1 MTRILLAAVFLTV
14 LLAEMALT
22 PKPSE
27 ATGTLAVLT
36 VDRAVTGGIGYRKDS
51 GSADSL
57 TPNSWTLN
65 TDTGTVTAEVTDF
78 YWDSAYI
85 YFTID
90 QCLFEDGKDLTGLM
104 AKAMPFPVLPAHRQ
118 DCYSY
123 QVPYDNTFH
132 PTAYLWDIPTFL
144 NGDQLN
150 VEIFWP
156 NARYD
161 TRLDQQVKLDPPTN
175 VALSSPVLR
184 GDAYEVELQWTYE
197 GGTSDRQHWYEV
209 EWNGQIYIADLDLVE
224 FAAFA
229 NPGPVT
235 ARVRLAG
242 GCGETVV
249 GQSTCPS
256 GAPLEGVV
264 LGQWSGMQSV
274 AIPVADT
281 QYPTSAGEAEA
292 PAAVVDALVGVSD
305 AFGQPLSEPRAHLW
319 SIFICLLLAIGLAAV
334 CVGATGGGPASIF
347 LGALAFFLVFSLA
360 GPTAFGVPGVF
371 AGLAL
376 LVPGLGLA
384 LYAKGKV
391 R

>member
-1 MTRILLAAVFLTV
+1 MTRILLAAVFLMV
-14 LLAEMALT
+14 LLAGAALT

-27 ATGTLAVLT
+27 ATGTHAILT
-36 VDRAVTGGIGYRKDS
+36 VDRAVTGGRGYRAGS
-51 GSADSL
+51 GSGDSL
-57 TPNSWTLN
+57 TPDSWTLN
-65 TDTGTVTAEVTDF
+65 TDTGTVTATVTDF
-78 YWDSAYI
+78 YWSSTTI

-104 AKAMPFPVLPAHRQ
+104 IGAIPIPVRPAHRQ

-132 PTAYLWDIPTFL
+132 PPAYLWDIPTFL

-161 TRLDQQVKLDPPTN
+161 TRLDQQVKLAAPTN
-175 VALSSPVLR
+175 VALSSPALR
-184 GDAYEVELQWTYE
+184 GDAYEVELQWTYA
-197 GGTSDRQHWYEV
+197 GSTNQRHNWYEV
-209 EWNGQIYIADLDLVE
+209 EWNGQIYVADLDLVE

-242 GCGETVV
+242 ACSEV
-249 GQSTCPS
+249 GSGGSCQP
-256 GAPLEGVV
+256 GAPRRGVV
-264 LGQWSGMQSV
+264 LGQWSSVQSV
-274 AIPVADT
+274 LIPVADT
-281 QYPTSAGEAEA
+281 QYPTGAVEAEA

-305 AFGQPLSEPRAHLW
+305 AFGQPLSEARAHLW

>member
-27 ATGTLAVLT
+27 ATGTLAILT
-36 VDRAVTGGIGYRKDS
+36 VDRAVTGGRGYRAGS
-51 GSADSL
+51 GTADSL
-57 TPNSWTLN
+57 SPSSWTLN
-65 TDTGTVTAEVTDF
+65 TDTGTVTATITDF
-78 YWDSAYI
+78 YWSSTTI

-132 PTAYLWDIPTFL
+132 PPAYLWDAPTFL
-144 NGDQLN
+144 TGDQLN

-184 GDAYEVELQWTYE
+184 GDAYEVELQWTYA
-197 GGTSDRQHWYEV
+197 GSTNQRHNWYEV
-209 EWNGQIYIADLDLVE
+209 EWNGQIYVADLDLVE

-242 GCGETVV
+242 ACSEV
-249 GQSTCPS
+249 GSGGSCQP
-256 GAPLEGVV
+256 GAPRKGVV

-281 QYPTSAGEAEA
+281 QYPTGAVEAEA

-305 AFGQPLSEPRAHLW
+305 AFGQPLSEARAHLW

-376 LVPGLGLA
+376 LLPGLGFVLF
-384 LYAKGKV
+384 LKGKV

>member
-1 MTRILLAAVFLTV
+1 MTRLLPAAVFLTV

-22 PKPSE
+22 PETGE

-78 YWDSAYI
+78 YWSSTTI

-104 AKAMPFPVLPAHRQ
+104 ARAMPFPVLPAHRQ

-123 QVPYDNTFH
+123 QVPYPSSNT
-132 PTAYLWDIPTFL
+132 YLT
-144 NGDQLN
+144 NATSTRTGDKLN

-161 TRLDQQVKLDPPTN
+161 TRLDQQVKLAAPTN
-175 VALSSPVLR
+175 VALSSPALR

-197 GGTSDRQHWYEV
+197 GGTRDRQHWYEV

-224 FAAFA
+224 IAAFA

-249 GQSTCPS
+249 GQSSCPS

-274 AIPVADT
+274 SIPVADT
-281 QYPTSAGEAEA
+281 QYPTSAVEAEA

-305 AFGQPLSEPRAHLW
+305 AFGQPLSEARAHLW

-334 CVGATGGGPASIF
+334 CVGATGGGGGSVF

>member
-1 MTRILLAAVFLTV
+1 MTRILLAVAFLMV

-22 PKPSE
+22 PETSE

-36 VDRAVTGGIGYRKDS
+36 VDRAVTGGFGYRKDS
-51 GSADSL
+51 GSRDSL

-65 TDTGTVTAEVTDF
+65 TDTGAVSAEVTDF
-78 YWDSAYI
+78 YWDATDI
-85 YFTID
+85 YFKVN
-90 QCLFEDGKDLTGLM
+90 QCVFEDGKDLTGLM
-104 AKAMPFPVLPAHRQ
+104 IGAAPFPVLPAHRQ

-123 QVPYDNTFH
+123 RVPYPSSNTRL
-132 PTAYLWDIPTFL
+132 TAASSHRT
-144 NGDQLN
+144 GDKLN

-156 NARYD
+156 NALYD
-161 TRLDQQVKLDPPTN
+161 TRLDQQVTLAAPTN
-175 VALSSPVLR
+175 AALSSPVLR

-197 GGTSDRQHWYEV
+197 DSTSSQYNWYEV
-209 EWNGQIYIADLDLVE
+209 EWNGQIYVADLDLVE
-224 FAAFA
+224 FASFA

-242 GCGETVV
+242 GCGETVR

-256 GAPLEGVV
+256 GAPLVGVL
-264 LGQWSGMQSV
+264 LGKWSSIQSV
-274 AIPVADT
+274 SIPVADT
-281 QYPTSAGEAEA
+281 QYPTGAGEAEA
-292 PAAVVDALVGVSD
+292 PDAVVNALGAVFSAVGV
-305 AFGQPLSEPRAHLW
+305 QEPTAKAHLW

-334 CVGATGGGPASIF
+334 CVGATGGGGGSVF
-347 LGALAFFLVFSLA
+347 LGSLAFLLVFSLA